1 MCRWVG
7 DFRPWFAGPRRG
19 DAGVVNQRSERRR
32 GAWGPRSARG
42 PGTRIV
48 VGVDGSATSQEAL
61 RWAIALGDSLGVAIV
76 AVHALGT
83 LDRWRDSDASAR
95 AWRRSVSNLI
105 ELTWCAPLAQA
116 TSPHRVEVRE
126 GHPVDV
132 LSTATAVENAG
143 LLVVGSRGTRSDA
156 ARALG
161 STSLQV
167 LQWTQV
173 PVLVVPGGSRRS
185 DLPDSLALRRLLVG
199 VDGSQPSL
207 AALALAAEVAERLG
221 GALNVLHVFTPA
233 GGLARDRSGRALGRT
248 MTLVEAE
255 LRAIRDRGI
264 EARTVV
270 RSGDPVSTLVEV
282 ADDVDADLVVVGSRG
297 HGGQGELLLGSV
309 ARTVADR
316 VRRPTLVVPAAA
328 GRVHLPGSRAQPTMA
343 EATTK

>member
-1 MCRWVG
+1 
-7 DFRPWFAGPRRG
+7 
-19 DAGVVNQRSERRR
+19 VNQRSERRR
-32 GAWGPRSARG
+32 REWSQRTARR

-48 VGVDGSATSQEAL
+48 VGVDGSAASQEAL
-61 RWAIALGDSLGVAIV
+61 RWAIALGDTLGVAII

-83 LDRWRDSDASAR
+83 LDRWHDPDASAR
-95 AWRRSVSNLI
+95 AWRRRVADLV
-105 ELTWCAPLAQA
+105 ERTWCAPLGRA
-116 TSPHRVEVRE
+116 TSPHHVEVRE

-132 LSTATAVENAG
+132 LSTATAVEDAG
-143 LLVVGSRGTRSDA
+143 LLVVGSRGMRSDP

-167 LQWTQV
+167 LQWAQV
-173 PVLVVPGGSRRS
+173 PVLVVPAGSLRS
-185 DLPDSLALRRLLVG
+185 DLSDPLALRRLLVG

-207 AALALAAEVAERLG
+207 AALALAAEVAERVG
-221 GALNVLHVFTPA
+221 GSLIVLHVFTPA
-233 GGLARDRSGRALGRT
+233 GGFARMGSGRALGRT

-264 EARTVV
+264 GARTVV
-270 RSGDPVSTLVEV
+270 RSGDPASTLVEV

-297 HGGQGELLLGSV
+297 HSGQGELLLGSV

-316 VRRPTLVVPAAA
+316 VRRPTLVVPAAS
-328 GRVHLPGSRAQPTMA
+328 GRVHLPGPRGQPTMA